1 MKEILSKDRSDQYA
15 SKLPAT
21 VHFNNTMQ
29 IPQYAM
35 ILPSIWKLIHYIFLV
50 QGATVLIYQI

>member
-1 MKEILSKDRSDQYA
+1 MKDILSKDRSDQYA
-15 SKLPAT
+15 SKLPTT

-50 QGATVLIYQI
+50 QGSTVLIY

>member
-35 ILPSIWKLIHYIFLV
+35 ILLTIWKLIHYIF
-50 QGATVLIYQI
+50 